1 MVDTIEESDVSR
13 LDGHVDPKN
22 LNASDIESAFRR
34 ERSEQDGSDLSE
46 FVQGDARS
54 EFAERIEAKREP
66 VREEAR
72 EQLASQISEPG
83 ANGRRQLYGEDP
95 ETGRN
100 TFVGT
105 SSNIETEVRDDGTV
119 LGVNQNTG
127 TRAIVG
133 EVNLDA
139 RR

>member
-1 MVDTIEESDVSR
+1 MVDTIDESDVAR
-13 LDGHVDPKN
+13 MDDHVDPKN

-46 FVQGDARS
+46 FVKGDAR
-54 EFAERIEAKREP
+54 EAFAEKIESKREP
-66 VREEAR
+66 VRNEAR
-72 EQLASQISEPG
+72 KELADSISDPG
-83 ANGRRQLYGEDP
+83 ANGKRQLYGRNPD
-95 ETGRN
+95 TGRN

-105 SSNIETEVRDDGTV
+105 AENIETEVGDDGTV
-119 LGVNQNTG
+119 YGVNTNTG
-127 TRAIVG
+127 TRAVVG